1 MSHNH
6 THFASRII
14 IATAVVAM
22 GLVIAPSGAH
32 ASAGVTAAASTSAKT
47 APGQPAFGDKG
58 PHVVAVQTA
67 IMRNGFTLTG
77 GATGVFNKATKRAL
91 TSFQKVVGLKA
102 TGVVDTATAKV
113 LKVAVASTTTVQ
125 ATTTTVAATT
135 TTIAATTTTVAA
147 TTTTAPAVVYPL
159 TTSTLPVRGAKGD
172 AVMAVQ
178 KALKA
183 AGLEVRG
190 GIDGAFGSGTTAT
203 ISSFQT
209 SKGLTASGVLDIPTA
224 VALALI
230 APVAA
235 PAPAPATVSVAST
248 SSLLNPSSL
257 PVRGNRGDSVRTVQN
272 ALINAGIEV
281 KGGADGVFGGATYVA
296 LQKYQTANGL
306 SVTGTLT
313 TQTAVKLSLVAAPA
327 VSISVFPVQGLCS
340 YENTWHAPRGI
351 ERLHLGVDILAKEGN
366 LLYAVTDGT
375 ITKVYTVGTDKL
387 AGNGVR
393 LTMAD
398 GTYFF
403 YGHMQKIADGITIG
417 TKVKAGQV
425 VGYLGKTGGTT
436 TPHLHLEV
444 HPLGGAAIDPTPVV
458 SAVDACSVTT
468 PLAAPGA

>member
-6 THFASRII
+6 THFARRII
-14 IATAVVAM
+14 IATAVVSM
-22 GLVIAPSGAH
+22 GLVIAPSGAS
-32 ASAGVTAAASTSAKT
+32 ASTGVISASSTSAKT

-67 IMRNGFTLTG
+67 IMRNGFTLKG
-77 GATGVFNKATKRAL
+77 GATGVFNKSTQRAL
-91 TSFQKVVGLKA
+91 KSFQKVVGIKV

-113 LKVAVASTTTVQ
+113 LKVAAASTTTVQATTTTVQ

-135 TTIAATTTTVAA
+135 TTT
-147 TTTTAPAVVYPL
+147 PAVAYPL
-159 TTSTLPVRGAKGD
+159 TASTLPVRGAKGD
-172 AVMAVQ
+172 AVVAVQ
-178 KALKA
+178 KALKL
-183 AGLEVRG
+183 AGLEVKG
-190 GIDGAFGSGTTAT
+190 GIDGAFGSGTTSTIAT
-203 ISSFQT
+203 FQT
-209 SKGLTASGVLDIPTA
+209 SKGLTATGVLDIPTA

-235 PAPAPATVSVAST
+235 PAPAPAPAAVSIAST
-248 SSLLNPSSL
+248 STLLDSSAL
-257 PVRGNRGDSVRTVQN
+257 PARGNRGDAVRTLQK

-281 KGGADGVFGGATYVA
+281 KGGADGVFGGATFVA
-296 LQKYQTANGL
+296 LQKFQTANAL

-313 TQTAVKLSLVAAPA
+313 TQTAVKLGLVAAPA
-327 VSISVFPVQGLCS
+327 VAISVFPVQGLCS
-340 YENTWHAPRGI
+340 YENTWHAPRGNG
-351 ERLHLGVDILAKEGN
+351 RKHLGVDIIAKEGK
-366 LLYAVTDGT
+366 LLYAVADGT
-375 ITKVYTVGTDKL
+375 ITKLYTEASDKL

-403 YGHMQKIADGITIG
+403 YGHMQKIADGMTIG

-444 HPLGGAAIDPTPVV
+444 HPLGGEAIDPTPIVA
-458 SAVDACSVTT
+458 AVDACSVTT
-468 PLAAPGA
+468 PLAVPAA

>member
-6 THFASRII
+6 THFVRRII
-14 IATAVVAM
+14 IATAVVSM
-22 GLVIAPSGAH
+22 GLVIAPSGAS
-32 ASAGVTAAASTSAKT
+32 ASTGIIAASSSSAKT

-67 IMRNGFTLTG
+67 IMRNGFTLKG
-77 GATGVFNKATKRAL
+77 GATGVFNKSTQRAL
-91 TSFQKVVGLKA
+91 KSFQKVVGIKV

-113 LKVAVASTTTVQ
+113 LKVATASTTTVQ
-125 ATTTTVAATT
+125 ATTTTVQ
-135 TTIAATTTTVAA
+135 ATTTTVAP
-147 TTTTAPAVVYPL
+147 TTTTTPAVVYPL

-172 AVMAVQ
+172 AVVALQ

-183 AGLEVRG
+183 AGLEVKG
-190 GIDGAFGSGTTAT
+190 GIDGAFGSGTTSTIAT
-203 ISSFQT
+203 FQT
-209 SKGLTASGVLDIPTA
+209 SKGLTATGVLDIPTA

-235 PAPAPATVSVAST
+235 PAPAPAPAAVSIAST
-248 SSLLNPSSL
+248 PTLLDSSAL
-257 PVRGNRGDSVRTVQN
+257 PARGNRGDAVRTLQK

-281 KGGADGVFGGATYVA
+281 KGGADGVFGGATFVA
-296 LQKYQTANGL
+296 LQKFQTANAL

-313 TQTAVKLSLVAAPA
+313 TQTAVKLGLVAAPA
-327 VSISVFPVQGLCS
+327 VAISVFPVQGLCS
-340 YENTWHAPRGI
+340 YENTWHAPRGNG
-351 ERLHLGVDILAKEGN
+351 RKHLGVDIIAKEGK
-366 LLYAVTDGT
+366 LLYAVADGT
-375 ITKVYTVGTDKL
+375 ITKLYTEASDKL

-398 GTYFF
+398 GTSFF
-403 YGHMQKIADGITIG
+403 YGHMQKIADGMTIG

-444 HPLGGAAIDPTPVV
+444 HPLGGEAIDPTPIVA
-458 SAVDACSVTT
+458 AVDACSVTT
-468 PLAAPGA
+468 PLPIPAA

>member
-6 THFASRII
+6 THFARRII
-14 IATAVVAM
+14 IATAVVSM
-22 GLVIAPSGAH
+22 GLVIAPSGAS
-32 ASAGVTAAASTSAKT
+32 ASTGVISASSTSAKT

-67 IMRNGFTLTG
+67 IMRNGFTLQG
-77 GATGVFNKATKRAL
+77 GATGVFNKSTQRAL
-91 TSFQKVVGLKA
+91 KSFQKVVGIKV

-113 LKVAVASTTTVQ
+113 LKVAAASTTTVQATTTTVQ

-135 TTIAATTTTVAA
+135 TTT
-147 TTTTAPAVVYPL
+147 PAVAYPL
-159 TTSTLPVRGAKGD
+159 TASTLPVRGAKGD
-172 AVMAVQ
+172 AVVAVQ
-178 KALKA
+178 KALKL
-183 AGLEVRG
+183 AGLEVKG
-190 GIDGAFGSGTTAT
+190 GIDGAFGSGTTSTIAT
-203 ISSFQT
+203 FQT
-209 SKGLTASGVLDIPTA
+209 SKGLTATGVLDIPTA

-235 PAPAPATVSVAST
+235 PAPAPAPAAVSIAST
-248 SSLLNPSSL
+248 PTLLDSSAL
-257 PVRGNRGDSVRTVQN
+257 PARGNRGDAVRTLQK

-281 KGGADGVFGGATYVA
+281 KGGADGVFGGATFVA
-296 LQKYQTANGL
+296 LQKFQTANAL

-313 TQTAVKLSLVAAPA
+313 TQTAVKLGLVAAPA
-327 VSISVFPVQGLCS
+327 VAISVFPVQGLCS
-340 YENTWHAPRGI
+340 YENTWHAPRGNG
-351 ERLHLGVDILAKEGN
+351 RKHLGVDIIAKEGK
-366 LLYAVTDGT
+366 LLYAVADGT
-375 ITKVYTVGTDKL
+375 ITKLYTEASDKL

-403 YGHMQKIADGITIG
+403 YGHMQKIADGMTIG

-444 HPLGGAAIDPTPVV
+444 HPLGGEAIDPTPIVA
-458 SAVDACSVTT
+458 AVDACSVTT
-468 PLAAPGA
+468 PLAVPAA

>member
-6 THFASRII
+6 THFARRII
-14 IATAVVAM
+14 IATAVVSM
-22 GLVIAPSGAH
+22 GLVIAPSGAS
-32 ASAGVTAAASTSAKT
+32 ASTGVISASSTSAKT

-67 IMRNGFTLTG
+67 IMRNGFTLQG
-77 GATGVFNKATKRAL
+77 GATGVFNKSTQRAL
-91 TSFQKVVGLKA
+91 KSFQKVVGIKV

-113 LKVAVASTTTVQ
+113 LKVAAASTTTVQATTTTVQ

-135 TTIAATTTTVAA
+135 TTT
-147 TTTTAPAVVYPL
+147 PAVVYPL

-172 AVMAVQ
+172 AVVAVQ
-178 KALKA
+178 KALKL
-183 AGLEVRG
+183 AGLEVKG
-190 GIDGAFGSGTTAT
+190 GIDGAFGSGTTSTIAT
-203 ISSFQT
+203 FQT
-209 SKGLTASGVLDIPTA
+209 SKGLTATGVLDIPTA

-235 PAPAPATVSVAST
+235 PAPAPAPAAVSIAST
-248 SSLLNPSSL
+248 PTLLDSSAL
-257 PVRGNRGDSVRTVQN
+257 PARGNRGDAVRTLQK

-281 KGGADGVFGGATYVA
+281 KGGADGVFGGATFVA
-296 LQKYQTANGL
+296 LQKFQTANAL

-313 TQTAVKLSLVAAPA
+313 TQTAVKLGLVAAPA
-327 VSISVFPVQGLCS
+327 VAISVFPVQGLCS
-340 YENTWHAPRGI
+340 YENTWHAPRGNG
-351 ERLHLGVDILAKEGN
+351 RKHLGVDIIAKEGK
-366 LLYAVTDGT
+366 LLYAVADGT
-375 ITKVYTVGTDKL
+375 ITKLYTEASDKL

-403 YGHMQKIADGITIG
+403 YGHMQKIADGMTIG

-444 HPLGGAAIDPTPVV
+444 HPLGGEAIDPTPIVA
-458 SAVDACSVTT
+458 AVDACSVTT
-468 PLAAPGA
+468 PLAVPAA

>member
-6 THFASRII
+6 THFVNRII
-14 IATAVVAM
+14 VASAVVAM
-22 GLVIAPSGAH
+22 GLVMAPTGAH
-32 ASAGVTAAASTSAKT
+32 ASTGMVATSSASAKT

-67 IMRNGFTLTG
+67 IMRNGFTLNG
-77 GATGVFNKATKRAL
+77 GATGVFNKSTQRAL
-91 TSFQKVVGLKA
+91 KTFQKVVGLKP

-113 LKVAVASTTTVQ
+113 LKVAAASTTTVQ
-125 ATTTTVAATT
+125 ATTTTVAPTT
-135 TTIAATTTTVAA
+135 TTI
-147 TTTTAPAVVYPL
+147 PSVVYPL

-172 AVMAVQ
+172 AVVAVQ

-183 AGLEVRG
+183 AGLEVKG

-203 ISSFQT
+203 LASFQT
-209 SKGLTASGVLDIPTA
+209 NKGLTATGVLDIPTA

-235 PAPAPATVSVAST
+235 PAPAPAPAAVSVAST
-248 SSLLNPSSL
+248 TTLIDPSSL
-257 PVRGNRGDSVRTVQN
+257 PVRGNRGDTVRTLQK

-281 KGGADGVFGGATYVA
+281 KGGADGVFGGATFVA
-296 LQKYQTANGL
+296 LQKYQIANAL
-306 SVTGTLT
+306 TVTGTLT
-313 TQTAVKLSLVAAPA
+313 TQTAVKLGLVAAPA
-327 VSISVFPVQGLCS
+327 VAISVFPVQGLCS
-340 YENTWHAPRGI
+340 YENTWHAPRGTD
-351 ERLHLGVDILAKEGN
+351 RKHLGVDIIAKEGN
-366 LLYAVTDGT
+366 LLYAVADGT
-375 ITKVYTVGTDKL
+375 ITKLYTVGTDKL

-403 YGHMQKIADGITIG
+403 YGHMQKIADGMTIG
-417 TKVKAGQV
+417 AKVKAGQV

-444 HPLGGAAIDPTPVV
+444 HPLGGEAIDPTPIVA
-458 SAVDACSVTT
+458 AVDACSVTT
-468 PLAAPGA
+468 PLPVPAA

>member
-6 THFASRII
+6 THFVRRII
-14 IATAVVAM
+14 IATAVVSM
-22 GLVIAPSGAH
+22 GLVIAPSGAS
-32 ASAGVTAAASTSAKT
+32 ASTGVIAASSTSAKT
-47 APGQPAFGDKG
+47 APGQPTFGDKG

-67 IMRNGFTLTG
+67 IMRNGFTLKG
-77 GATGVFNKATKRAL
+77 GATGVFNKSTQRAL
-91 TSFQKVVGLKA
+91 KSFQKVVGIKV

-113 LKVAVASTTTVQ
+113 LKVAAASTTTVQ
-125 ATTTTVAATT
+125 ATTTTVQ
-135 TTIAATTTTVAA
+135 ATTTTVAP
-147 TTTTAPAVVYPL
+147 TTTTTPVVAYPL

-172 AVMAVQ
+172 AVVAVQ

-183 AGLEVRG
+183 AGLEVKG
-190 GIDGAFGSGTTAT
+190 GIDGAFGSGTTST
-203 ISSFQT
+203 IVSFQT

-235 PAPAPATVSVAST
+235 PAPAPAPAAVSIAST
-248 SSLLNPSSL
+248 PTLLDSSAL
-257 PVRGNRGDSVRTVQN
+257 PARGNRGDAVRTLQK

-281 KGGADGVFGGATYVA
+281 KGGADGVFGGATFVA
-296 LQKYQTANGL
+296 LQKFQTANAL

-313 TQTAVKLSLVAAPA
+313 TQTAVKLGLVAAPA
-327 VSISVFPVQGLCS
+327 VAISVFPVQGLCS
-340 YENTWHAPRGI
+340 YENTWHAPRGNG
-351 ERLHLGVDILAKEGN
+351 RKHLGVDIIAKEGK
-366 LLYAVTDGT
+366 LLYAVADGT
-375 ITKVYTVGTDKL
+375 ITKLYTEASDKL

-403 YGHMQKIADGITIG
+403 YGHMQKIADGMTIG

-444 HPLGGAAIDPTPVV
+444 HPLGGEAIDPTPIVA
-458 SAVDACSVTT
+458 AVDACSVTT
-468 PLAAPGA
+468 PLPVPAA

>member
-6 THFASRII
+6 THFVNRII
-14 IATAVVAM
+14 VATAIIAM
-22 GLVIAPSGAH
+22 GLVMAPTG
-32 ASAGVTAAASTSAKT
+32 ASASTGVVAASSATAKT

-67 IMRNGFTLTG
+67 IMRNGFTLNG
-77 GATGVFNKATKRAL
+77 GATGVFNKSTQRAL
-91 TSFQKVVGLKA
+91 KNFQKVVGLKP

-113 LKVAVASTTTVQ
+113 LKVAAASTTTVQ
-125 ATTTTVAATT
+125 ATTTTVAP
-135 TTIAATTTTVAA
+135 TTTTVP
-147 TTTTAPAVVYPL
+147 TVVYPL

-172 AVMAVQ
+172 AVVAVQ

-183 AGLEVRG
+183 AGLEVKG

-203 ISSFQT
+203 IVSFQT
-209 SKGLTASGVLDIPTA
+209 NKGLTATGVLDIPTA

-235 PAPAPATVSVAST
+235 STPAPAAAPAAVSVAST
-248 SSLLNPSSL
+248 TTLIDPSSL
-257 PVRGNRGDSVRTVQN
+257 PVRGNRGDTVRTLQK

-281 KGGADGVFGGATYVA
+281 KGGADGVFGGATFVA

-306 SVTGTLT
+306 TVTGTLT
-313 TQTAVKLSLVAAPA
+313 TQTAVKLGLVAAPA
-327 VSISVFPVQGLCS
+327 VAISVFPVQGLCS
-340 YENTWHAPRGI
+340 YENTWHAPRGTN
-351 ERLHLGVDILAKEGN
+351 RKHLGVDIIAKEGN
-366 LLYAVTDGT
+366 LLYAVADGT
-375 ITKVYTVGTDKL
+375 ITKLYTEASDKL

-403 YGHMQKIADGITIG
+403 YGHMQKIADGMTIG
-417 TKVKAGQV
+417 AKVKAGQV

-444 HPLGGAAIDPTPVV
+444 HPLGGEAIDPTPIVA
-458 SAVDACSVTT
+458 AVDACSVTT
-468 PLAAPGA
+468 PLPVPAA

>member
-22 GLVIAPSGAH
+22 GLVMAPSGAH
-32 ASAGVTAAASTSAKT
+32 ASTGVTATASTSAKT

-113 LKVAVASTTTVQ
+113 LKVAAASTTTVQ
-125 ATTTTVAATT
+125 ATTTTVV
-135 TTIAATTTTVAA
+135 ATTTTVAA
-147 TTTTAPAVVYPL
+147 TTTTTPAVVYPL

-183 AGLEVRG
+183 AGLDVKG
-190 GIDGAFGSGTTAT
+190 GIDGAFGSGTTST
-203 ISSFQT
+203 ISLFQT
-209 SKGLTASGVLDIPTA
+209 NKGLTATGVLDIPTA
-224 VALALI
+224 VALALV
-230 APVAA
+230 APVAV
-235 PAPAPATVSVAST
+235 PAPAPAAVSVAST

-257 PVRGNRGDSVRTVQN
+257 PVRGNRGDSVSTLQN
-272 ALINAGIEV
+272 VLIKAGIEV

-306 SVTGTLT
+306 TVTGTLT
-313 TQTAVKLSLVAAPA
+313 TQTAVKLGLVAAPA

-403 YGHMQKIADGITIG
+403 YGHMQKIADGVSVG

-425 VGYLGKTGGTT
+425 VGYNGKTGATN
-436 TPHLHLEV
+436 TPHLHIEV
-444 HPLGGAAIDPTPVV
+444 HPLGGAAIDPTPIMA
-458 SAVDACSVTT
+458 AVDACSVTA
-468 PLAAPGA
+468 PLPVPAA

>member
-6 THFASRII
+6 THFVNRII
-14 IATAVVAM
+14 VATAVVAM
-22 GLVIAPSGAH
+22 GLVMAPTGAH
-32 ASAGVTAAASTSAKT
+32 ASTGAVAASSATAKT

-67 IMRNGFTLTG
+67 IMRNGFTLNG
-77 GATGVFNKATKRAL
+77 GATGVFNKSTQRAL
-91 TSFQKVVGLKA
+91 KNFQKVVGLKA

-113 LKVAVASTTTVQ
+113 LKVAAATTTTIQ
-125 ATTTTVAATT
+125 ATTTTVAPTT
-135 TTIAATTTTVAA
+135 TTT
-147 TTTTAPAVVYPL
+147 PAVVYPL
-159 TTSTLPVRGAKGD
+159 TASTLPVRGAKGD
-172 AVMAVQ
+172 VVVAVQ

-183 AGLEVRG
+183 AGLEVKG
-190 GIDGAFGSGTTAT
+190 GIDGAFGSGTTST
-203 ISSFQT
+203 IASFQT

-230 APVAA
+230 APVAT

-248 SSLLNPSSL
+248 TTLIDPSAL
-257 PVRGNRGDSVRTVQN
+257 PVRGNRGDNVRALQT

-281 KGGADGVFGGATYVA
+281 KGGADGVFGGATFVA
-296 LQKYQTANGL
+296 LQKYQTSNSL
-306 SVTGTLT
+306 TVTGTLT
-313 TQTAVKLSLVAAPA
+313 TQTAVKLGLVAAPA
-327 VSISVFPVQGLCS
+327 VAISVFPVQGLCS
-340 YENTWHAPRGI
+340 YENTWHAPRGTN
-351 ERLHLGVDILAKEGN
+351 RKHLGVDIIAKEGN
-366 LLYAVTDGT
+366 LLYAVADGT
-375 ITKVYTVGTDKL
+375 ITKLYTEASDKL

-403 YGHMQKIADGITIG
+403 YGHMQKIADGMTIG

-444 HPLGGAAIDPTPVV
+444 HPLGGEAIDPTPIVA
-458 SAVDACSVTT
+458 AVDACSVTT
-468 PLAAPGA
+468 PLPVPAA

>member
-6 THFASRII
+6 THFVRRII
-14 IATAVVAM
+14 IATAVVSM
-22 GLVIAPSGAH
+22 GLVIAPSGAS
-32 ASAGVTAAASTSAKT
+32 ASTGVIAASSTSAKT
-47 APGQPAFGDKG
+47 APGQPAIGDKG

-67 IMRNGFTLTG
+67 IMRNGFTLKG
-77 GATGVFNKATKRAL
+77 GATGVFNKSTQRAL
-91 TSFQKVVGLKA
+91 KSFQKVVGIKV

-113 LKVAVASTTTVQ
+113 LKVATASTTTVQ
-125 ATTTTVAATT
+125 ATTTTVQ
-135 TTIAATTTTVAA
+135 ATTTTVAP
-147 TTTTAPAVVYPL
+147 TTTTTPAVAYPL

-172 AVMAVQ
+172 AVVALQ

-183 AGLEVRG
+183 AGLEVKG
-190 GIDGAFGSGTTAT
+190 GIDGAFGSGTTSTIAT
-203 ISSFQT
+203 FQT
-209 SKGLTASGVLDIPTA
+209 SKGLTATGVLDIPTA

-235 PAPAPATVSVAST
+235 PAPAPAPAAVSIAST
-248 SSLLNPSSL
+248 PTLLDSSAL
-257 PVRGNRGDSVRTVQN
+257 PARGNRGDAVRTLQK

-281 KGGADGVFGGATYVA
+281 KGGADGVFGGATFVA
-296 LQKYQTANGL
+296 LQKFQTANAL

-313 TQTAVKLSLVAAPA
+313 TQTAVKLGLVAAPA
-327 VSISVFPVQGLCS
+327 VAISVFPVQGLCS
-340 YENTWHAPRGI
+340 YENTWHAPRGNG
-351 ERLHLGVDILAKEGN
+351 RKHLGVDIIAKEGK
-366 LLYAVTDGT
+366 LLYAVADGT
-375 ITKVYTVGTDKL
+375 ITKLYTEASDKL

-403 YGHMQKIADGITIG
+403 YGHMQKIADGMTIG

-444 HPLGGAAIDPTPVV
+444 HPLGGETIDPTPIVA
-458 SAVDACSVTT
+458 AVDACSVTT
-468 PLAAPGA
+468 PLPMPAA

>member
-6 THFASRII
+6 THFVRRII
-14 IATAVVAM
+14 IATAVVSM
-22 GLVIAPSGAH
+22 GLVIAPSGAS
-32 ASAGVTAAASTSAKT
+32 ASTGVIAASSTSAKT

-67 IMRNGFTLTG
+67 IMRNGFTLKG
-77 GATGVFNKATKRAL
+77 GATGVFNKSTQRAL
-91 TSFQKVVGLKA
+91 KSFQKVVGIKV

-113 LKVAVASTTTVQ
+113 LKVTTASTTTVQ
-125 ATTTTVAATT
+125 ATTTTVQ
-135 TTIAATTTTVAA
+135 ATTTTVAP
-147 TTTTAPAVVYPL
+147 TTTTTPAVVYPL

-172 AVMAVQ
+172 AVVALQ

-190 GIDGAFGSGTTAT
+190 GIDGAFGSGTTST
-203 ISSFQT
+203 IVSFQT
-209 SKGLTASGVLDIPTA
+209 SKGLTATGVLDIPTA

-235 PAPAPATVSVAST
+235 PAPAPAPAAVSIAST
-248 SSLLNPSSL
+248 PTLLDSSAL
-257 PVRGNRGDSVRTVQN
+257 PARGNRGDAVRTLQK

-281 KGGADGVFGGATYVA
+281 KGGADGVFGGATFVA
-296 LQKYQTANGL
+296 LQKFQTANAL
-306 SVTGTLT
+306 TVTGTLT
-313 TQTAVKLSLVAAPA
+313 TKTAVKLGLVAAPA
-327 VSISVFPVQGLCS
+327 VAISVFPVQGLCS
-340 YENTWHAPRGI
+340 YENTWHAPRGTD
-351 ERLHLGVDILAKEGN
+351 RKHLGVDIIAKEGN
-366 LLYAVTDGT
+366 LLYAVADGT
-375 ITKVYTVGTDKL
+375 ITKLYTVGTDKL

-403 YGHMQKIADGITIG
+403 YGHMQKIADGMTIG

-458 SAVDACSVTT
+458 AAVDACSVTT
-468 PLAAPGA
+468 PLAVPAA

>member
-6 THFASRII
+6 THFARRII
-14 IATAVVAM
+14 IATAVVSM
-22 GLVIAPSGAH
+22 GLVIAPSGAS
-32 ASAGVTAAASTSAKT
+32 ASTGVIAASSTSANT

-67 IMRNGFTLTG
+67 IMRNGFTLKG
-77 GATGVFNKATKRAL
+77 GATGVFNKSTQRAL
-91 TSFQKVVGLKA
+91 KSFQKVVGIKV

-113 LKVAVASTTTVQ
+113 LKVAAASTTTVQ
-125 ATTTTVAATT
+125 ATTTTVQ
-135 TTIAATTTTVAA
+135 ATTTTVAP
-147 TTTTAPAVVYPL
+147 TTTTTPAVAYPL

-172 AVMAVQ
+172 AVVALQ

-183 AGLEVRG
+183 AGLEVKG
-190 GIDGAFGSGTTAT
+190 GIDGAFGSGTTST
-203 ISSFQT
+203 IVSFQT
-209 SKGLTASGVLDIPTA
+209 SKGLTATGVLDIPTA

-235 PAPAPATVSVAST
+235 PAPAPAPAAVSIAST
-248 SSLLNPSSL
+248 PTLLDSSAL
-257 PVRGNRGDSVRTVQN
+257 PARGNRGDAVRTLQK

-281 KGGADGVFGGATYVA
+281 KGGADGVFGGATFVA
-296 LQKYQTANGL
+296 LQKFQTANAL

-313 TQTAVKLSLVAAPA
+313 TQTAVKLGLVAAPA
-327 VSISVFPVQGLCS
+327 VAISVFPVQGLCS
-340 YENTWHAPRGI
+340 YENTWHAPRGNG
-351 ERLHLGVDILAKEGN
+351 RKHLGVDIIAKEGK
-366 LLYAVTDGT
+366 LLYAVADGT
-375 ITKVYTVGTDKL
+375 ITKLYTEASDKL

-403 YGHMQKIADGITIG
+403 YGHMQKIADGMTIG

-444 HPLGGAAIDPTPVV
+444 HPLGGEAIDPTPIVA
-458 SAVDACSVTT
+458 AVDACSVTT
-468 PLAAPGA
+468 PLPIPAA

>member
-6 THFASRII
+6 THFVRRII
-14 IATAVVAM
+14 IATAVVSM
-22 GLVIAPSGAH
+22 GLVIAPSGAS
-32 ASAGVTAAASTSAKT
+32 ASTGVIAASSTSAKT

-67 IMRNGFTLTG
+67 IMRNGFTLKG
-77 GATGVFNKATKRAL
+77 GATGVFNKSTQRAL
-91 TSFQKVVGLKA
+91 KSFQKVVGIKV

-113 LKVAVASTTTVQ
+113 LKVTTASTTTVQ
-125 ATTTTVAATT
+125 ATTTTVQ
-135 TTIAATTTTVAA
+135 ATTTTVAP
-147 TTTTAPAVVYPL
+147 TTTTTPAVVYPL

-172 AVMAVQ
+172 AVVALQ

-183 AGLEVRG
+183 AGLEVKG
-190 GIDGAFGSGTTAT
+190 GIDGAFGSGTTST
-203 ISSFQT
+203 IVSFQT
-209 SKGLTASGVLDIPTA
+209 SKGLTATGVLDIPTA

-235 PAPAPATVSVAST
+235 PAPAPAPAAVSIAST
-248 SSLLNPSSL
+248 PTLLDSSAL
-257 PVRGNRGDSVRTVQN
+257 PARGNRGDAVRTLQK

-281 KGGADGVFGGATYVA
+281 KGGADGVFGGATFVA
-296 LQKYQTANGL
+296 LQKFQTANAL

-313 TQTAVKLSLVAAPA
+313 TQTAVKLGLVAAPA
-327 VSISVFPVQGLCS
+327 VAISVFPVQGLCS
-340 YENTWHAPRGI
+340 YENTWHAPRGNG
-351 ERLHLGVDILAKEGN
+351 RKHLGVDIIAKEGK
-366 LLYAVTDGT
+366 LLYAVADGT
-375 ITKVYTVGTDKL
+375 ITKLYTEASDKL

-403 YGHMQKIADGITIG
+403 YGHMQKIADGMTIG

-444 HPLGGAAIDPTPVV
+444 HPLGGEAIDPTPIVA
-458 SAVDACSVTT
+458 AVDACSVTT
-468 PLAAPGA
+468 PLPIPAA

>member
-6 THFASRII
+6 THFVRRII
-14 IATAVVAM
+14 IATAVVSM
-22 GLVIAPSGAH
+22 GLVIAPSGAS
-32 ASAGVTAAASTSAKT
+32 ASTGVIAASSTSAKT

-67 IMRNGFTLTG
+67 IMRNGFTLKG
-77 GATGVFNKATKRAL
+77 GATGVFNKSTQRAL
-91 TSFQKVVGLKA
+91 KSFQKVVGIKV

-113 LKVAVASTTTVQ
+113 LKVATASTTTVQ
-125 ATTTTVAATT
+125 ATTTTVQ
-135 TTIAATTTTVAA
+135 ATTTTVAP
-147 TTTTAPAVVYPL
+147 TTTTTPAVVYPL

-172 AVMAVQ
+172 AVVALQ

-183 AGLEVRG
+183 AGLEVKG
-190 GIDGAFGSGTTAT
+190 GIDGAFGSGTTSTIAT
-203 ISSFQT
+203 FQT
-209 SKGLTASGVLDIPTA
+209 SKGLTATGVLDIPTA

-235 PAPAPATVSVAST
+235 PAPAPAPAAVSIAST
-248 SSLLNPSSL
+248 PTLLDSSAL
-257 PVRGNRGDSVRTVQN
+257 PARGNRGDAVRTLQK

-281 KGGADGVFGGATYVA
+281 KGGADGVFGGATFVA
-296 LQKYQTANGL
+296 LQKFQTANAL

-313 TQTAVKLSLVAAPA
+313 TQTAVKLGLVAAPA
-327 VSISVFPVQGLCS
+327 VAISVFPVQGLCS
-340 YENTWHAPRGI
+340 YENTWHAPRGNG
-351 ERLHLGVDILAKEGN
+351 RKHLGVDIIAKEGK
-366 LLYAVTDGT
+366 LLYAVADGT
-375 ITKVYTVGTDKL
+375 ITKLYTEASDKL

-403 YGHMQKIADGITIG
+403 YGHMQKIADGMTIG

-444 HPLGGAAIDPTPVV
+444 HPLGGEAIDPTPIVA
-458 SAVDACSVTT
+458 AVDACSVTT
-468 PLAAPGA
+468 PLPVPAA

>member
-6 THFASRII
+6 THFVNRII
-14 IATAVVAM
+14 VATAVVAM
-22 GLVIAPSGAH
+22 GLVMAPTGAH
-32 ASAGVTAAASTSAKT
+32 ASTGVVAASSASAKT

-67 IMRNGFTLTG
+67 IMRNGFTLNG
-77 GATGVFNKATKRAL
+77 GATGVFNKSTQRAL
-91 TSFQKVVGLKA
+91 KTFQKVVGLKA

-113 LKVAVASTTTVQ
+113 LKVAAAATTTVQ
-125 ATTTTVAATT
+125 ATTTTVAPTT
-135 TTIAATTTTVAA
+135 TTT
-147 TTTTAPAVVYPL
+147 PAVVYPL

-172 AVMAVQ
+172 AVLSVQ

-183 AGLEVRG
+183 AGLEVKG
-190 GIDGAFGSGTTAT
+190 GIDGAFGSGTTST
-203 ISSFQT
+203 IASFQT

-235 PAPAPATVSVAST
+235 PTPAPAPAAVSIAST
-248 SSLLNPSSL
+248 ATLIDPSAL
-257 PVRGNRGDSVRTVQN
+257 PVRGNRGDTVRTLQN
-272 ALINAGIEV
+272 ALIGAGIEV
-281 KGGADGVFGGATYVA
+281 KGGADGVFGGATFVA
-296 LQKYQTANGL
+296 LQKYQTANAL
-306 SVTGTLT
+306 TVTGTLT
-313 TQTAVKLSLVAAPA
+313 TQTAVKLGLVAAPA
-327 VSISVFPVQGLCS
+327 VAISVFPVQGLCS
-340 YENTWHAPRGI
+340 YENTWHAPRGNG
-351 ERLHLGVDILAKEGN
+351 RKHLGVDIIAKEGK
-366 LLYAVTDGT
+366 LLYAVADGT
-375 ITKVYTVGTDKL
+375 ITKLYTEASDKL

-403 YGHMQKIADGITIG
+403 YGHMQKIADGMTIG

-444 HPLGGAAIDPTPVV
+444 HPLGGEAIDPTPIVA
-458 SAVDACSVTT
+458 AVDACSVTT
-468 PLAAPGA
+468 PLPIPAA

>member
-6 THFASRII
+6 THFARRII
-14 IATAVVAM
+14 IATAVVSM
-22 GLVIAPSGAH
+22 GLVIAPSGAS
-32 ASAGVTAAASTSAKT
+32 ASTGVISASSTSAKT

-67 IMRNGFTLTG
+67 IMRNGFTLQG
-77 GATGVFNKATKRAL
+77 GATGVFNKSTQRAL
-91 TSFQKVVGLKA
+91 KSFQKVVGIKV

-113 LKVAVASTTTVQ
+113 LKVAAASTTTVQATTTTVQ

-135 TTIAATTTTVAA
+135 TTT
-147 TTTTAPAVVYPL
+147 PAVAYPL
-159 TTSTLPVRGAKGD
+159 TASTLPVRGAKGD
-172 AVMAVQ
+172 AVVAVQ
-178 KALKA
+178 KALKL
-183 AGLEVRG
+183 AGLEVKG
-190 GIDGAFGSGTTAT
+190 GIDGAFGSGTTSTIAT
-203 ISSFQT
+203 FQT
-209 SKGLTASGVLDIPTA
+209 SKGLTATGVLDIPTA

-235 PAPAPATVSVAST
+235 SAPAPAPAAVSIAST
-248 SSLLNPSSL
+248 PTLLDSSAL
-257 PVRGNRGDSVRTVQN
+257 PARGNRGDAVRTLQK

-281 KGGADGVFGGATYVA
+281 KGGADGVFGGATFVA
-296 LQKYQTANGL
+296 LQKFQTANAL

-313 TQTAVKLSLVAAPA
+313 TQTAVKLGLVAAPA
-327 VSISVFPVQGLCS
+327 VAISVFPVQGLCS
-340 YENTWHAPRGI
+340 YENTWHAPRGNG
-351 ERLHLGVDILAKEGN
+351 RKHLGVDIIAKEGK
-366 LLYAVTDGT
+366 LLYAVADGT
-375 ITKVYTVGTDKL
+375 ITKLYTEASDKL

-403 YGHMQKIADGITIG
+403 YGHMQKIADGMTIG

-444 HPLGGAAIDPTPVV
+444 HPLGGEAIDPTPIVA
-458 SAVDACSVTT
+458 AVDACSVTT
-468 PLAAPGA
+468 PLAIPAA

>member
-6 THFASRII
+6 THFVRRII
-14 IATAVVAM
+14 IATAVVSM
-22 GLVIAPSGAH
+22 GLVIAPSGAS
-32 ASAGVTAAASTSAKT
+32 ASTGIIAASSSSAKT

-67 IMRNGFTLTG
+67 IMRNGFTLKG
-77 GATGVFNKATKRAL
+77 GATGVFNKSTQRAL
-91 TSFQKVVGLKA
+91 KSFQKVVGIKV

-113 LKVAVASTTTVQ
+113 LKLATASTTTVQ
-125 ATTTTVAATT
+125 ATTTTVQ
-135 TTIAATTTTVAA
+135 ATTTTVAPI
-147 TTTTAPAVVYPL
+147 TTTTPAVVYPL

-172 AVMAVQ
+172 AVVALQ

-183 AGLEVRG
+183 AGLEVKG
-190 GIDGAFGSGTTAT
+190 GIDGAFGSGTTST
-203 ISSFQT
+203 IASFQT

-235 PAPAPATVSVAST
+235 PAPAPAPAAVSIAST
-248 SSLLNPSSL
+248 PTLLDSSAL
-257 PVRGNRGDSVRTVQN
+257 PARGNRGDAVRTLQK

-281 KGGADGVFGGATYVA
+281 KGGADGVFGGATFVA
-296 LQKYQTANGL
+296 LQKFQTANAL

-313 TQTAVKLSLVAAPA
+313 TQTAVKLGLVAAPA
-327 VSISVFPVQGLCS
+327 VAISVFPVQGLCS
-340 YENTWHAPRGI
+340 YENTWHAPRGNG
-351 ERLHLGVDILAKEGN
+351 RKHLGVDIIAKEGK
-366 LLYAVTDGT
+366 LLYAVADGT
-375 ITKVYTVGTDKL
+375 ITKLYTEASDKL

-403 YGHMQKIADGITIG
+403 YGHMQKIADGMTIG

-444 HPLGGAAIDPTPVV
+444 HPLGGEAIDPTPIVA
-458 SAVDACSVTT
+458 AVDACSVTT
-468 PLAAPGA
+468 PLPVPAA

>member
-6 THFASRII
+6 THFVNRII
-14 IATAVVAM
+14 VASAVVAM
-22 GLVIAPSGAH
+22 GLVMAPTGAH
-32 ASAGVTAAASTSAKT
+32 ASTGMVATSSASAKT

-67 IMRNGFTLTG
+67 IMRNGFTLNG
-77 GATGVFNKATKRAL
+77 GATGVFNKSTQRAL
-91 TSFQKVVGLKA
+91 KTFQKVVGLKP

-113 LKVAVASTTTVQ
+113 LKVAAASTTTVQ
-125 ATTTTVAATT
+125 ATTTTVAPTT
-135 TTIAATTTTVAA
+135 TTI
-147 TTTTAPAVVYPL
+147 PSVVYPL

-172 AVMAVQ
+172 AVVAVQ

-183 AGLEVRG
+183 AGLEVKG

-203 ISSFQT
+203 LASFQT
-209 SKGLTASGVLDIPTA
+209 NKGLTATGVLDIPTA

-235 PAPAPATVSVAST
+235 PAPASAPAAVSVAST
-248 SSLLNPSSL
+248 TTLIDPSSL
-257 PVRGNRGDSVRTVQN
+257 PVRGNRGDTVRTLQK

-281 KGGADGVFGGATYVA
+281 KGGADGVFGGATFVA
-296 LQKYQTANGL
+296 LQKYQTANAL
-306 SVTGTLT
+306 TVTGTLT
-313 TQTAVKLSLVAAPA
+313 TQTAVKLGLVAAPA
-327 VSISVFPVQGLCS
+327 VAISVFPVQGLCS
-340 YENTWHAPRGI
+340 YENTWHAPRGTN
-351 ERLHLGVDILAKEGN
+351 RKHLGVDIIAKEGN
-366 LLYAVTDGT
+366 LLYAVADGT
-375 ITKVYTVGTDKL
+375 ITKLYTVGTDKL

-403 YGHMQKIADGITIG
+403 YGHMQKIADGMTIG

-444 HPLGGAAIDPTPVV
+444 HPLGGEAIDPTPVV

-468 PLAAPGA
+468 PLPVPAA